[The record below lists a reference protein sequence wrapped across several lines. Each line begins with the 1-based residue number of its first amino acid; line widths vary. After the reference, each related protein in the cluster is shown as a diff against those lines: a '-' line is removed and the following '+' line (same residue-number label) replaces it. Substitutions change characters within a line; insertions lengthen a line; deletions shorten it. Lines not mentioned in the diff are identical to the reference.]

1 MVQNEMAKSLA
12 YYACYAV
19 EKNLPDA
26 PVALAMAQAYC
37 SETARHTLSDS
48 IQLFGGIG
56 FTWEHDIHLY
66 QRRVLSLSFNM
77 GTVEEQREQV
87 ARAFLD

>member
-1 MVQNEMAKSLA
+1 MVHNELAKSLA
-12 YYACYAV
+12 YYACYAI

-26 PVALAMAQAYC
+26 PVSLAMAQAYC
-37 SETARHTLSDS
+37 SETANETISDG

-66 QRRVLSLSFNM
+66 QRRALSLSLNM
-77 GTVEEQREQV
+77 GTVEEQREKV
-87 ARAFLD
+87 AAAYLD